1 MHRRKTIN
9 PNACFPIINTKKK
22 HTQTCVQQRANKQ
35 TITINKKGQRPSIF
49 ANRSI
54 FFKTKSR
61 EPIKLRVGQ
70 NAMLWLAVG
79 ISDRCLHKNA
89 NLQTGL
95 RVSMITP
102 IFLKS
107 ADLELPISR
116 PPQDFFLF
124 FQKNTANSKHSVILI
139 TLSTYTTCAHF
150 VYFLG
155 ACDWHPRDERLRNSW
170 NFQNP
175 IISSGFKRRC
185 LQNLEPL
192 DEINL

>member
-1 MHRRKTIN
+1 M
-9 PNACFPIINTKKK
+9 
-22 HTQTCVQQRANKQ
+22 QQRANKQ

-116 PPQDFFLF
+116 PPQDFFCF
-124 FQKNTANSKHSVILI
+124 FKKIQLIQNIVWFWSPFQPTQLVRILCI
-139 TLSTYTTCAHF
+139 
-150 VYFLG
+150 FLG
-155 ACDWHPRDERLRNSW
+155 RAIDTLGMSGYVTPEIFRIQSFLAVSHVDVYKIW
-170 NFQNP
+170 NVLTKSTCIPN
-175 IISSGFKRRC
+175 I
-185 LQNLEPL
+185 
-192 DEINL
+192 